1 MGIPLIFSVVFSS
14 ICIVSLYLGIYTL
27 YTNPGSVTNRLFFA
41 LTTTLFIWSFG
52 FAMAISAAD
61 LPTCLFWR
69 RFAAIG
75 WGIFFSVLLHF
86 IISLTGRSR
95 LLNRWWKYALLYLPA
110 GVCLS
115 VFTYLPG
122 YFPRLNPNQY
132 NLVQTPMG
140 WVNVS
145 IKNPW
150 DWFFILYY
158 LGYTSAG
165 IYLVWKWG
173 RSENS
178 RNVVKQANIII
189 RVFLVTL
196 VLGAFTESIVNNVF
210 SIRIPQ
216 LAPVVMMLPV
226 AAVGYAMQKYGFLD
240 TRKNMA
246 DSLLFS
252 YQIRMKIIHYLAT
265 YLFIASMLNIVIM
278 YFIYKAMD
286 LTSILLFSGSLIAA
300 GIIFEVIERIKRSNR
315 YKDFIYA
322 AVFFVLIPVLTL
334 NFIEYAAVT
343 VWAHTFI
350 FLIISIAMVSRIIQI
365 SVAASIIMTHLAV
378 FLLRP
383 KMTVQLDSSDHVG
396 RIALSALAI
405 WIALFIMNVFRTKLL
420 ENAYQ
425 ISFQELVM
433 DISTHYISVGEK
445 DFDEA
450 TNDTLQMI
458 SEFLMTDGTFIY
470 LFSDEKDKITS
481 AYSWKKGRNRAN
493 AGSRE
498 INLNDYPYLQR
509 MFSSANSLEIFDVD
523 DLPPNEYNDIMQIMD
538 KQVKSLLILPIE
550 NNDNVYGYLTL
561 QSVTKNRAWGTVD
574 KNNLM
579 IIMNIIAGTIERIR
593 QEKQIHFMAYYD
605 TLTGLPN
612 RTLFRDRLNQAVLL
626 SERTCEL
633 IAVIFMDL
641 DSFKNV
647 NDTLGHEGGDEL
659 IIEVAR
665 KLSETLRKSDTV
677 SRFGGDEFL
686 IMVKNMAN
694 IDDVYKV
701 ADKMISIFRTP
712 FDVRGQ
718 EIYVSASIGIAV
730 YPFDGRDADTLIR
743 NADIAMYQAKT
754 RGKGQYCLCTEDM
767 KEEVVLKHEL
777 SNKLYRAIDNN
788 ELSLHYQPMV
798 SARTGEIL
806 CMEALVRWN
815 QPDYG
820 LVDPGVFIPL
830 AEQNGLIVRI
840 GEWVLRTACRQA
852 KAWLDMGLP
861 EMHISVNVSV
871 LQLRSLNFVAAVER
885 ILMETGLKA
894 EYLDLEIT
902 ESAAVKESDNII
914 GVLAELRDLGIE
926 ISIDDFGTEYSSL
939 SRLNHMPVNRI
950 KIDRSFI
957 NNLFRSEKDQTLV
970 NGMIHLSQTLGI
982 KVVAEG
988 VEHKDQFDFLK
999 HIGCDE
1005 VQGFYI
1011 SRPIRAEEVQELI
1024 IRSGRPEGE

>member
-27 YTNPGSVTNRLFFA
+27 YTNPGSATNRLFFV

-61 LPTCLFWR
+61 MSTCLFWR

-75 WGIFFSVLLHF
+75 WGIFFSALLHF
-86 IISLTGRSR
+86 IITLTGRSR
-95 LLNRWWKYALLYLPA
+95 MLNRWWKYALLYLPA
-110 GVCLS
+110 AVCLT
-115 VFTYLPG
+115 VFTYLPE
-122 YFPRLNPNQY
+122 YFPWLNPKQF

-158 LGYTSAG
+158 LGYTSVG

-178 RNVVKQANIII
+178 RNVRKQANIII

-226 AAVGYAMQKYGFLD
+226 AAVSYAMQKYGFLD
-240 TRKNMA
+240 TRKNVA
-246 DSLLFS
+246 DSLLFG

-265 YLFIASMLNIVIM
+265 YLFIASILNVVVM
-278 YFIYKAMD
+278 YFIYKAME
-286 LTSILLFSGSLIAA
+286 LVPILIFSGSLVTA

-350 FLIISIAMVSRIIQI
+350 FLIISIAMISRIIQVF
-365 SVAASIIMTHLAV
+365 VAASIILTHLVV
-378 FLLRP
+378 FLLKP
-383 KMTVQLDSSDHVG
+383 GMTIQLDSSDHVG

-425 ISFQELVM
+425 ISFQELVA

-445 DFDEA
+445 NFDEA
-450 TNDTLQMI
+450 MNDTLHMI
-458 SEFLMTDGTFIY
+458 SEFTMTDGAFIY
-470 LFSDEKDKITS
+470 LLNDEKDKIS
-481 AYSWKKGRNRAN
+481 CAYAWMDGQDAEC
-493 AGSRE
+493 AVTRE
-498 INLNDYPYLQR
+498 IGLNDCPYLKS
-509 MFSSANSLEIFDVD
+509 MFSSSNSLEVFDVD
-523 DLPPNEYNDIMQIMD
+523 DLPPNEYNDIVQIMD
-538 KQVKSLLILPIE
+538 KQVKSLLVLPIE
-550 NNDNVYGYLTL
+550 NNDNIYGYLTL
-561 QSVTKNRAWGTVD
+561 QSVTKKKAWGAVD

-579 IIMNIIAGTIERIR
+579 IITNIIAVTIERIR
-593 QEKQIHFMAYYD
+593 QERQIHFMAYYD
-605 TLTGLPN
+605 TLTRLPN
-612 RTLFRDRLNQAVLL
+612 RTLFRDRLNQALL
-626 SERTCEL
+626 LAERTCEL

-665 KLSETLRKSDTV
+665 KLSEALRKSDTV

-718 EIYVSASIGIAV
+718 EIYESASIGIAV